1 MKADKVEITNT
12 LHQAIEAL
20 KADGMKC
27 KPKDHPDAKLDKS
40 LIDHMANLEMGL
52 QDEIRGKR
60 KTGKRKERKRE
71 LTEFIRTQL
80 K

>member
-1 MKADKVEITNT
+1 MEITST

-27 KPKDHPDAKLDKS
+27 KPKDHPDAKLDQF
-40 LIDHMANLEMGL
+40 LIDHMANLEIGL
-52 QDEIRGKR
+52 QDEIRGKI
-60 KTGKRKERKRE
+60 KPGKRKDRKRD

>member
-1 MKADKVEITNT
+1 MRANNIERTST

-40 LIDHMANLEMGL
+40 LIDHMANLEIGL
-52 QDEIRGKR
+52 QEESR
-60 KTGKRKERKRE
+60 KT
-71 LTEFIRTQL
+71 
-80 K
+80 